1 MRSSTTP
8 DEKPRLSNRFLITSR
23 RSTGVS
29 SPAAGDA
36 VLRDENELERD
47 VNEKRAGYMPKSA
60 EEAETKPVTAITG
73 ILRPHLPDPV

>member
-1 MRSSTTP
+1 
-8 DEKPRLSNRFLITSR
+8 
-23 RSTGVS
+23 V
-29 SPAAGDA
+29 